1 MNRHMQQI
9 DHQTGEVVEG
19 FVAYVVPKRKNG
31 FQKGWMAMAQEAMM
45 MLAQSNLTGNDMKV
59 MWAMLARLDYEN
71 LIQVNQAEV
80 SEQVGMNRHNVNRSI
95 KKLIELGVILEGVKI
110 GISRSY
116 RLNPNFGWKGSAKG
130 HREVSARALEGYQVI
145 RGRRAHGAALAT
157 LPTCAHLSPD
167 SQARLHRAGSV
178 PCKPKTL
185 KMSAYGTFSY
195 CATPRVLPTPWAL
208 PTPAFATWQGCR
220 ETSCTLTTE
229 RCRLQPCKAA
239 ATRLLRKP

>member
-31 FQKGWMAMAQEAMM
+31 FQKGWMAMAQAMM

-80 SEQVGMNRHNVNRSI
+80 AEQVGMNRHNVNRSI

-116 RLNPNFGWKGSAKG
+116 ELNLTSGGRL
-130 HREVSARALEGYQVI
+130 
-145 RGRRAHGAALAT
+145 
-157 LPTCAHLSPD
+157 
-167 SQARLHRAGSV
+167 SQR
-178 PCKPKTL
+178 P
-185 KMSAYGTFSY
+185 
-195 CATPRVLPTPWAL
+195 
-208 PTPAFATWQGCR
+208 
-220 ETSCTLTTE
+220 
-229 RCRLQPCKAA
+229 
-239 ATRLLRKP
+239 

>member
-1 MNRHMQQI
+1 MLFQSAKRISERMDGNGSRSNDDACSKQFNRQRH
-9 DHQTGEVVEG
+9 EG
-19 FVAYVVPKRKNG
+19 YV
-31 FQKGWMAMAQEAMM
+31 
-45 MLAQSNLTGNDMKV
+45 
-59 MWAMLARLDYEN
+59 AMLARLDYEN

-130 HREVSARALEGYQVI
+130 HREALHEHLKVIKI

-178 PCKPKTL
+178 PCKPKTP
-185 KMSAYGTFSY
+185 KMSAYGTFS
-195 CATPRVLPTPWAL
+195 
-208 PTPAFATWQGCR
+208 
-220 ETSCTLTTE
+220 
-229 RCRLQPCKAA
+229 
-239 ATRLLRKP
+239 LLRDPQGSCQHRGRCPHPRSPRAGVQGKPPAPLPQSVVASNL

>member
-1 MNRHMQQI
+1 MSKDTKKPLKTPLIYRYRKRTIKVNEIRKQQLDDVINNDNNVANIDNIGNSMNRHMQQI

-95 KKLIELGVILEGVKI
+95 KKLMKAWRYLGGVKI

-116 RLNPNFGWKGSAKG
+116 GLNPNFGWKGSAKG
-130 HREVSARALEGYQVI
+130 HREALHEHLKVI
-145 RGRRAHGAALAT
+145 
-157 LPTCAHLSPD
+157 
-167 SQARLHRAGSV
+167 
-178 PCKPKTL
+178 K
-185 KMSAYGTFSY
+185 
-195 CATPRVLPTPWAL
+195 
-208 PTPAFATWQGCR
+208 
-220 ETSCTLTTE
+220 
-229 RCRLQPCKAA
+229 
-239 ATRLLRKP
+239 

>member
-95 KKLIELGVILEGVKI
+95 KKLIELGVL
-110 GISRSY
+110 
-116 RLNPNFGWKGSAKG
+116 
-130 HREVSARALEGYQVI
+130 
-145 RGRRAHGAALAT
+145 AALT
-157 LPTCAHLSPD
+157 GL
-167 SQARLHRAGSV
+167 
-178 PCKPKTL
+178 
-185 KMSAYGTFSY
+185 
-195 CATPRVLPTPWAL
+195 
-208 PTPAFATWQGCR
+208 
-220 ETSCTLTTE
+220 TLTSGGKAQPKAIG
-229 RCRLQPCKAA
+229 RLC
-239 ATRLLRKP
+239 TST

>member
-1 MNRHMQQI
+1 MSKDTKKTTKNTPNLQIQKENNKKSNEIRKQRFDDVINNDNNVANIDNIGNSMNRHMQQI

-130 HREVSARALEGYQVI
+130 HREALHEHLKVI
-145 RGRRAHGAALAT
+145 
-157 LPTCAHLSPD
+157 
-167 SQARLHRAGSV
+167 
-178 PCKPKTL
+178 K
-185 KMSAYGTFSY
+185 
-195 CATPRVLPTPWAL
+195 
-208 PTPAFATWQGCR
+208 
-220 ETSCTLTTE
+220 
-229 RCRLQPCKAA
+229 
-239 ATRLLRKP
+239 

>member
-31 FQKGWMAMAQEAMM
+31 FQKGWMAMAQDAMM

-80 SEQVGMNRHNVNRSI
+80 AEEIGM
-95 KKLIELGVILEGVKI
+95 VKI

-130 HREVSARALEGYQVI
+130 HREALHE
-145 RGRRAHGAALAT
+145 
-157 LPTCAHLSPD
+157 HLKI
-167 SQARLHRAGSV
+167 V
-178 PCKPKTL
+178 K
-185 KMSAYGTFSY
+185 
-195 CATPRVLPTPWAL
+195 
-208 PTPAFATWQGCR
+208 
-220 ETSCTLTTE
+220 
-229 RCRLQPCKAA
+229 
-239 ATRLLRKP
+239 

>member
-95 KKLIELGVILEGVKI
+95 KK
-110 GISRSY
+110 
-116 RLNPNFGWKGSAKG
+116 SA
-130 HREVSARALEGYQVI
+130 L
-145 RGRRAHGAALAT
+145 AALT
-157 LPTCAHLSPD
+157 GL
-167 SQARLHRAGSV
+167 
-178 PCKPKTL
+178 
-185 KMSAYGTFSY
+185 
-195 CATPRVLPTPWAL
+195 
-208 PTPAFATWQGCR
+208 
-220 ETSCTLTTE
+220 TLTSGGKAQPKAIG
-229 RCRLQPCKAA
+229 RLC
-239 ATRLLRKP
+239 TST

>member
-1 MNRHMQQI
+1 MCQKDTKKTTKNTPNLQIQKENNKKSNEIRKQRFDDVINNDNNVANIDNIGNSMNRHMQQI

-130 HREVSARALEGYQVI
+130 HREALHEHLKVI
-145 RGRRAHGAALAT
+145 
-157 LPTCAHLSPD
+157 
-167 SQARLHRAGSV
+167 
-178 PCKPKTL
+178 K
-185 KMSAYGTFSY
+185 
-195 CATPRVLPTPWAL
+195 
-208 PTPAFATWQGCR
+208 
-220 ETSCTLTTE
+220 
-229 RCRLQPCKAA
+229 
-239 ATRLLRKP
+239 